1 MMTAYDVDAVRREFP
16 VTEHMLYLDSA
27 FQTPLARSVR
37 ERLMSFYD
45 EAHYNAGPKSVW
57 LERLAGVRA
66 KIAELLGADS
76 SEIAF
81 TKNTS
86 EGLNIAAHAL
96 RYDPGDN
103 VLLVEGEHP
112 NNTCAWLGRRKA
124 GLEVRLIPESRKW
137 VDAETFKRFVD
148 ARTRAISIS
157 HVMFHSGQRNDLER
171 LASFCR
177 ERDIKLIVDGMQSIG
192 VLPVDVKKLGIAM
205 FAAGAHK
212 GLLAPQGIGI
222 LYCDKE
228 LAANLE
234 PEYYALSSLANP
246 PADLVVGPGP
256 FEFAD
261 GARRFELGN
270 YNHAGVHALDA
281 SIDLIRS
288 AGVPAIAEHVLDLGD
303 RLIGHLDAL
312 GIGLVGPRERRYRSH
327 IYVLALDSGVWLQH
341 LAQHNVRASQ
351 VRNGIRISFAM
362 FNTVQDVDRLAD
374 ILSQGHASRSVNR
387 AG

>member
-1 MMTAYDVDAVRREFP
+1 MMTAYDVEGIRREFP
-16 VTEHMLYLDSA
+16 VTGNMLYLDSA
-27 FQTPLARSVR
+27 FQTPLAKSVR
-37 ERLMSFYD
+37 ERLMTFYD

-57 LERLAGVRA
+57 LERLGRVRA
-66 KIAELLGADS
+66 KIAGLLGAEP

-96 RYDPGDN
+96 QWTPGDN

-124 GLEVRLIPESRKW
+124 GLEVRLIPEARNW
-137 VDAETFKRFVD
+137 VDDETFKPFVD
-148 ARTRAISIS
+148 ARTRAIAVS
-157 HVMFHSGQRNDLER
+157 HVMFHSGQRNDVER
-171 LASFCR
+171 IAALCS

-212 GLLAPQGIGI
+212 GLLAPQGIGV

-228 LAANLE
+228 LASKLE
-234 PEYYALSSLANP
+234 PEYYALSALANP
-246 PADLVVGPGP
+246 PADLVIGPDP

-288 AGVPAIAEHVLDLGD
+288 AGVPAIAEHVLNLGD
-303 RLIGHLDAL
+303 RLIAHLDEL
-312 GIGLVGPRERRYRSH
+312 GIELVGPRERHYRSH
-327 IYVLALDSGVWLQH
+327 IYVLALEPGPWLAY
-341 LAQHNVRASQ
+341 LAQNNVRVSQ
-351 VRNGIRISFAM
+351 VRDGIRVSFAM
-362 FNTVQDVDRLAD
+362 FNTLQDVDRLAD
-374 ILSQGHASRSVNR
+374 ILRR
-387 AG
+387 

>member
-1 MMTAYDVDAVRREFP
+1 VTTASAYDVEAIRREFP
-16 VTEHMLYLDSA
+16 VTAKMLYLDSA
-27 FQTPLARSVR
+27 FQTPLATSVR
-37 ERLMSFYD
+37 ERLMTFYD
-45 EAHYNAGPKSVW
+45 EAHYNAGPKLVW
-57 LERLAGVRA
+57 LERLGRVRT
-66 KIAELLGADS
+66 KIAELLGAAP

-96 RYDPGDN
+96 QWNPGDN

-124 GLEVRLIPESRKW
+124 GLEVRLVPESRKW
-137 VDAETFKRFVD
+137 VDDETFRRFAD
-148 ARTRAISIS
+148 DRTRAIAVS

-171 LASFCR
+171 IAAFCR
-177 ERDIKLIVDGMQSIG
+177 ERGLKLVVDGMQSIG

-212 GLLAPQGIGI
+212 GLLAPQGIGV
-222 LYCDKE
+222 LYCDKA
-228 LAANLE
+228 LAATLE
-234 PEYYALSSLANP
+234 PEYVALSALANP
-246 PADLVVGPGP
+246 PADLVIGPSP
-256 FEFAD
+256 FEFAE

-288 AGVPAIAEHVLDLGD
+288 AGVPAIAEHVLNLGD
-303 RLIGHLDAL
+303 RLIAHLDEL
-312 GIGLVGPRERRYRSH
+312 GIELVGPRERRHRSH
-327 IYVLALDSGVWLQH
+327 IYVLALEPGRWLRH
-341 LAQHNVRASQ
+341 LAQRGVRVSQ
-351 VRNGIRISFAM
+351 VRGGIRVSFAM

-374 ILSQGHASRSVNR
+374 ILRT
-387 AG
+387 

>member
-1 MMTAYDVDAVRREFP
+1 MTVYDVEAIRSQFP
-16 VTEHMLYLDSA
+16 VTANMLYLDSA
-27 FQTPLARSVR
+27 FQTPLAKSVR

-57 LERLAGVRA
+57 LERLGRVRA
-66 KIAELLGADS
+66 KIAELLGAEP

-96 RYDPGDN
+96 QWSPGDN

-124 GLEVRLIPESRKW
+124 GLEVRLVPESRKW
-137 VDAETFKRFVD
+137 IDEKTFARFVD
-148 ARTRAISIS
+148 DRTRAISVS
-157 HVMFHSGQRNDLER
+157 HVMFHSGQRNDIEQLATFCGER
-171 LASFCR
+171 G
-177 ERDIKLIVDGMQSIG
+177 IKLIVDGMQSIG

-212 GLLAPQGIGI
+212 GLLAPQGIGV

-228 LAANLE
+228 LASKLE

-246 PADLVVGPGP
+246 PTDLVIGPDP
-256 FEFAD
+256 FELAY

-281 SIDLIRS
+281 SLDLIRS
-288 AGVPAIAEHVLDLGD
+288 AGVPAIAEHVLNLGD
-303 RLIGHLDAL
+303 RLIAHLDEL
-312 GIGLVGPRERRYRSH
+312 GIELVGPRERRYRSH
-327 IYVLALDSGVWLQH
+327 IYVLAIEPGRWLEY
-341 LAQHNVRASQ
+341 LAQNNVRVSQ
-351 VRNGIRISFAM
+351 VRDGIRVSFAM
-362 FNTVQDVDRLAD
+362 FNTLQDVDSLAD
-374 ILSQGHASRSVNR
+374 ILRR
-387 AG
+387 